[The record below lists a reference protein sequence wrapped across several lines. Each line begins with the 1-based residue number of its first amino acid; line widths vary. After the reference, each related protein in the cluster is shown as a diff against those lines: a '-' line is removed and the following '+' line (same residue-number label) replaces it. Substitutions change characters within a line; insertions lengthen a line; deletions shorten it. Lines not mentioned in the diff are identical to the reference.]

1 MAQTVIGMTIGA
13 ALGASFAA
21 VTQHV
26 TNSLDGTGGKIAK
39 LDERCIRGE
48 VLLKLQKKIVGTTAK
63 MERQKKALRD
73 QAMAKLDKI
82 TQAITDHYRDL
93 ERRLRATERE
103 LKKQTTAFARN
114 KDAAARAGVDVDD
127 LANANRRLRQSLA
140 RLNQVQAAQNANLQR
155 RGALQSKM
163 FGMAAVVAGFAAPI
177 RAAIRFGD
185 GGRLRFAANSE
196 TAKLPTKRRPFNGAL
211 RFAANSETAKL
222 LAGNDVDLRV
232 AAVCGQLRNC

>member
-26 TNSLDGTGGKIAK
+26 TNSLDGIGGKIAK
-39 LDERCIRGE
+39 LDERRIHGE
-48 VLLKLQKKIVGTTAK
+48 ALLKLQEKIVGTTAK

-140 RLNQVQAAQNANLQR
+140 RLNQVQAAQNANCS
-155 RGALQSKM
+155 A
-163 FGMAAVVAGFAAPI
+163 AAPY
-177 RAAIRFGD
+177 RAKCSAWPPSSPPVSRRQSARPFGFGD
-185 GGRLRFAANSE
+185 GGRLRFAANPK
-196 TAKLPTKRRPFNGAL
+196 TAKLHAVLIRRRGML
-211 RFAANSETAKL
+211 RFAANSKTAKL
-222 LAGNDVDLRV
+222 LRVDANRKSSLRLV
-232 AAVCGQLRNC
+232 AN